1 MLLGMHNMSQATDL
15 KHGNLGKSSL
25 NQSHLPILER
35 KYPDITGTVL
45 AFDFGEKRIGVA
57 VGETILKAAHPLT
70 TIAAEENALKFSQIG
85 QLIAE
90 WQPSLLVVGLPTHM
104 DGTPHGMTQLAKKF
118 AQRLE
123 GRFNLP
129 VMMVDERLSST
140 EAAQSLREAGVTG
153 GKQKAMIDAVAA
165 QSILQSYFDGLTSN

>member
-1 MLLGMHNMSQATDL
+1 MHNMSQAINS
-15 KHGNLGKSSL
+15 KQGSL
-25 NQSHLPILER
+25 SQSHLPILER
-35 KYPDITGTVL
+35 KYPDITGTLL

-70 TIAAEENALKFSQIG
+70 TVTAEENELKFAQIG

-90 WQPSLLVVGLPTHM
+90 WRPSLLVVGLPTHM

-129 VMMVDERLSST
+129 VIMVDERLSSA
-140 EAAQSLREAGVTG
+140 EAAQNLREAGITG